1 MKIKIV
7 AVEEGQ
13 RIPAVKFIRCVSF
26 LNLKEALD
34 AVTNLDVV
42 ELRGVLKKKS
52 TVLKKAEEAIR
63 RGLKFEFIE
72 EETKKEDGNNIS
84 NMTRSNIKIWTEHK
98 VKAND
103 DIIIVDHDNLREAIV
118 YADSLKNNDGY
129 VATGYVTMAR
139 IMIECPECEEA
150 IIVETTIRED

>member
-72 EETKKEDGNNIS
+72 EETKKEG
-84 NMTRSNIKIWTEHK
+84 
-98 VKAND
+98 
-103 DIIIVDHDNLREAIV
+103 
-118 YADSLKNNDGY
+118 
-129 VATGYVTMAR
+129 
-139 IMIECPECEEA
+139 
-150 IIVETTIRED
+150 